1 MPNSALTPETVF
13 RPRSTSTSESVFCF
27 GDSTPRLSEQEQ
39 YKRLIDAEAARQGI
53 PIAHLAD
60 RLEIHRTRLHKVI
73 RQTRAL
79 TDDLR
84 DKLFAELGID
94 HVRAKFSVALL
105 NDYTAY
111 REQAAFLTCE
121 GLKGFYCEV
130 ATCRSGEIQVELRPA
145 IIHAALRKAYEML
158 LSHQARVLEHDQNL
172 QA

>member
-1 MPNSALTPETVF
+1 M
-13 RPRSTSTSESVFCF
+13 
-27 GDSTPRLSEQEQ
+27 
-39 YKRLIDAEAARQGI
+39 
-53 PIAHLAD
+53 
-60 RLEIHRTRLHKVI
+60 I
-73 RQTRAL
+73 RQTCAL

-121 GLKGFYCEV
+121 GLKSFYCEI
-130 ATCRSGEIQVELRPA
+130 ATCRSGEIQVDLRPA